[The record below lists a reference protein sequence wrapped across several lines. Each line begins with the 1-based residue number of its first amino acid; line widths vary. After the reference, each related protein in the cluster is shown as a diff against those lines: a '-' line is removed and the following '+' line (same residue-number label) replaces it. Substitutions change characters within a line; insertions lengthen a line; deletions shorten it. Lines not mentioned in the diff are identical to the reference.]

1 MLFPA
6 LGHGERDPLD
16 RLNISRD
23 GMFTADE
30 TPNVVMSIY
39 ATGFQSRK
47 YDRTRCVSVGVYIS

>member
-16 RLNISRD
+16 RLNIGRD
-23 GMFTADE
+23 GMYTADE

-47 YDRTRCVSVGVYIS
+47 YD